1 MKKKKED
8 KNMKRNIKWKK
19 FFSYYKPYQK
29 IFWSD
34 MFFAFLG
41 AAVTLILP
49 LIIRYITSSV
59 IYRETSAALSII
71 SILIAVMALLILLE
85 GYCNFFIAYY
95 GHIMGARMEFDM
107 RNEIFQHYQKL
118 SFSFFNS
125 QKTGQLMSRVT
136 NDLFDISEL
145 FHHGPEDIVIST
157 IKLLGSF
164 TILFMINSR
173 LAFIAFAVTPFI
185 IFYAGYLNRRMKK
198 AFMVNRKRIADVN
211 AQIEDNLSGIRVVK
225 SFANEHIEIE
235 KFKKGNNLFLES
247 KKESYR
253 YMGLYHSG
261 LNALTTL
268 ISVIAVSF
276 GSLFITRKY
285 MSVPDLITF
294 LLYINNFTEPI
305 KKMINFTEQFQ
316 NGISGYERFIEI
328 LSIEPDIEDSQNAI
342 ELKNIKGNVSFQ
354 NVSFNYSEKSEQVLS
369 DINFDVKEG
378 EYIALV
384 GPSGAG
390 KSTLCSLIPRFYDVS
405 SGKITIDGVDIRNIK
420 LKNLRDNIGVVQQ
433 DIYLFAGNVA
443 ENIRYG
449 KPDATDEEIIIA
461 ARRANA
467 HDFIMELPDGYNT
480 DIGQRGVR
488 LSGGQK
494 QRISIARVFLKNP
507 PILIF
512 DEATSA
518 LDNESEKVVQD
529 SLENLAENR
538 TTFVIAHRLSTI
550 RNAQN
555 IFVLTEDGIAEKG
568 THDELISRNGIYA
581 RLYNMQF
588 QSI

>member
-1 MKKKKED
+1 MIEKE
-8 KNMKRNIKWKK
+8 KWKK
-19 FFSYYKPYQK
+19 FFSYYKPYK
-29 IFWSD
+29 KMLFSD
-34 MFFAFLG
+34 LFFSFLG
-41 AAVTLILP
+41 ATITLILP
-49 LIIRYITSSV
+49 LIIRYITTNV
-59 IYRETSAALSII
+59 IYKETSTAINII
-71 SILIAVMALLILLE
+71 SILIIFMAGLIILE
-85 GYCNFFIAYY
+85 VYCNFFITYY
-95 GHIMGARMEFDM
+95 GHIMGAKMEFDM

-118 SFSFFNS
+118 SFNFFNN
-125 QKTGQLMSRVT
+125 QKTGQLMSRIT

-145 FHHGPEDIVIST
+145 FHHGPEDIMISI
-157 IKLLGSF
+157 IKLIGSF
-164 TILFMINSR
+164 TILFLINSN
-173 LAFIAFAVTPFI
+173 LALIAFSVTPFI

-198 AFMVNRKRIADVN
+198 AFALNRRRIADVN
-211 AQIEDNLSGIRVVK
+211 AQIEDNISGIRVVK

-235 KFKKGNNLFLES
+235 KFKKGNSLFLES
-247 KKESYR
+247 KKDSYK

-268 ISVIAVSF
+268 VSIIAVAF
-276 GSLFITRKY
+276 GSFFITKKY
-285 MSVPDLITF
+285 MSIPDLITF
-294 LLYINNFTEPI
+294 LLYINNFTDPF

-316 NGISGYERFIEI
+316 NGVSGYERFIEI
-328 LSIEPDIEDSQNAI
+328 LSIEPDIEDDKNAI
-342 ELKNIKGNVSFQ
+342 ELKNIRGNVSFH
-354 NVSFNYSEKSEQVLS
+354 NVYFNYSKNENNILS
-369 DINFDVKEG
+369 NINFDVKEG

-405 SGKITIDGVDIRNIK
+405 SGSIAIDGINIKDIK

-433 DIYLFAGNVA
+433 DIYLFAGSIH

-449 KPDATDEEIIIA
+449 KPNATDEEIIMA
-461 ARRANA
+461 AKKANA

-529 SLENLAENR
+529 SLEILAKNR

-550 RNAQN
+550 RNAKN
-555 IFVLTEDGIAEKG
+555 IFVLTEKGIVEKG
-568 THDELISRNGIYA
+568 NHNELLEKNGLYSK
-581 RLYNMQF
+581 LYNMQF
-588 QSI
+588 STI

>member
-1 MKKKKED
+1 MIEKE
-8 KNMKRNIKWKK
+8 KWKK
-19 FFSYYKPYQK
+19 FFSYYKPYK
-29 IFWSD
+29 KMLFSD
-34 MFFAFLG
+34 LFFSFLG
-41 AAVTLILP
+41 ATITLILP
-49 LIIRYITSSV
+49 LIIRYITTNV
-59 IYRETSAALSII
+59 IYKETSTAINII
-71 SILIAVMALLILLE
+71 SILIIFMVGLIILE
-85 GYCNFFIAYY
+85 VYCNFFITYY
-95 GHIMGARMEFDM
+95 GHIMGAKMEFDM

-118 SFSFFNS
+118 SFNFFNN
-125 QKTGQLMSRVT
+125 QKTGQLMSRIT

-145 FHHGPEDIVIST
+145 FHHGPEDIMISI

-164 TILFMINSR
+164 TILFLINSN
-173 LAFIAFAVTPFI
+173 LALIAFSVTPFI

-198 AFMVNRKRIADVN
+198 AFVLNRRRIADVN
-211 AQIEDNLSGIRVVK
+211 AQIEDNISGIRVVK

-235 KFKKGNNLFLES
+235 KFKKGNSLFLES
-247 KKESYR
+247 KKDSYK

-268 ISVIAVSF
+268 VSIIAVAF
-276 GSLFITRKY
+276 GSFFITKKY
-285 MSVPDLITF
+285 MSIPDLITF
-294 LLYINNFTEPI
+294 LLYINNFTDPF

-316 NGISGYERFIEI
+316 NGVSGYERFIEI
-328 LSIEPDIEDSQNAI
+328 LSIDPDIEDDKNAI
-342 ELKNIKGNVSFQ
+342 ELKNIRGNVSFH
-354 NVSFNYSEKSEQVLS
+354 NVYFNYSKNENNILS
-369 DINFDVKEG
+369 NINFDVKEG

-405 SGKITIDGVDIRNIK
+405 SGSIAIDGINIKDIK

-433 DIYLFAGNVA
+433 DIYLFAGSIH

-449 KPDATDEEIIIA
+449 KPNATDEEIIMA
-461 ARRANA
+461 AKKANA

-529 SLENLAENR
+529 SLEILAKNR

-550 RNAQN
+550 RNAKN
-555 IFVLTEDGIAEKG
+555 IFVLTEKGIVEKG
-568 THDELISRNGIYA
+568 NHNELLEKNGLYSK
-581 RLYNMQF
+581 LYNMQF
-588 QSI
+588 STI

>member
-1 MKKKKED
+1 MINKKKD

-29 IFWSD
+29 IFWAD

-49 LIIRYITSSV
+49 LIIRYITTSV
-59 IYRETSAALSII
+59 IYRETSTALSII

-145 FHHGPEDIVIST
+145 FHHGPEVIVISA

-235 KFKKGNNLFLES
+235 KFRKGNNLFLES

-268 ISVIAVSF
+268 ISVIAVGF

-538 TTFVIAHRLSTI
+538 TTVVIAHRLSTI

>member
-1 MKKKKED
+1 MIEKE
-8 KNMKRNIKWKK
+8 KWKK
-19 FFSYYKPYQK
+19 FFSYYKPDK
-29 IFWSD
+29 KMSFSD
-34 MFFAFLG
+34 LFFSFLG
-41 AAVTLILP
+41 AIITLILP
-49 LIIRYITSSV
+49 LIIRYITTNV
-59 IYRETSAALSII
+59 IYKETSTAINII
-71 SILIAVMALLILLE
+71 SILIIFMVGLIILE
-85 GYCNFFIAYY
+85 VYCNFFITYY
-95 GHIMGARMEFDM
+95 GHIMGAKMEFDM

-118 SFSFFNS
+118 SFNFFNN
-125 QKTGQLMSRVT
+125 QKTGQLMSRIT

-145 FHHGPEDIVIST
+145 FHHGPEDIMISI
-157 IKLLGSF
+157 IKLIGSF
-164 TILFMINSR
+164 TILFLINSN
-173 LAFIAFAVTPFI
+173 LALIAFSVTPFI

-198 AFMVNRKRIADVN
+198 AFVLNRRRIADVN
-211 AQIEDNLSGIRVVK
+211 AQIEDNISGIRVVK

-235 KFKKGNNLFLES
+235 KFKKGNSLFLES
-247 KKESYR
+247 KKDSYK

-268 ISVIAVSF
+268 VSIIAVAF
-276 GSLFITRKY
+276 GSFFITKKY
-285 MSVPDLITF
+285 MSIPDLITF
-294 LLYINNFTEPI
+294 LLYINNFTDPF

-316 NGISGYERFIEI
+316 NGVSGYERFIEI
-328 LSIEPDIEDSQNAI
+328 LSIDPDIEDDKNAI
-342 ELKNIKGNVSFQ
+342 ELKNIRGNVSFH
-354 NVSFNYSEKSEQVLS
+354 NVYFNYSKNENNILS
-369 DINFDVKEG
+369 NINFDVKEG

-405 SGKITIDGVDIRNIK
+405 SGSIAIDGINIKDIK

-433 DIYLFAGNVA
+433 DIYLFAGSIH

-449 KPDATDEEIIIA
+449 KPNATDEEIIMA
-461 ARRANA
+461 AKKANA

-529 SLENLAENR
+529 SLEILAKNR

-550 RNAQN
+550 RNAKN
-555 IFVLTEDGIAEKG
+555 IFVLTEKGIVEKG
-568 THDELISRNGIYA
+568 NHNELLEKNGLYSK
-581 RLYNMQF
+581 LYNMQF
-588 QSI
+588 STI

>member
-1 MKKKKED
+1 MIEKE
-8 KNMKRNIKWKK
+8 KWKK
-19 FFSYYKPYQK
+19 FFSYYKPYK
-29 IFWSD
+29 KMLFSD
-34 MFFAFLG
+34 LFFSFLG
-41 AAVTLILP
+41 AIITLILP
-49 LIIRYITSSV
+49 LIIRYITTNV
-59 IYRETSAALSII
+59 IYKETSTAINMI
-71 SILIAVMALLILLE
+71 SILIIFMVGLIILE
-85 GYCNFFIAYY
+85 VYCNFFITYY
-95 GHIMGARMEFDM
+95 GHIMGAKMEFDM

-118 SFSFFNS
+118 SFNFFNN
-125 QKTGQLMSRVT
+125 QKTGQLMSRIT

-145 FHHGPEDIVIST
+145 FHHGPEDIMISI

-164 TILFMINSR
+164 TILFLINSN
-173 LAFIAFAVTPFI
+173 LALIAFSVTPFI

-198 AFMVNRKRIADVN
+198 AFVLNRRRIADVN
-211 AQIEDNLSGIRVVK
+211 AQIEDNISGIRVVK

-235 KFKKGNNLFLES
+235 KFKKGNSLFLES
-247 KKESYR
+247 KKDSYK

-268 ISVIAVSF
+268 VSIIAVAF
-276 GSLFITRKY
+276 GSFFITKKY
-285 MSVPDLITF
+285 MSIPDLITF
-294 LLYINNFTEPI
+294 LLYINNFTEPF

-316 NGISGYERFIEI
+316 NGVSGYERFIEI
-328 LSIEPDIEDSQNAI
+328 LSLDPDIEDDKNAI
-342 ELKNIKGNVSFQ
+342 ELKNIIGNVSFH
-354 NVSFNYSEKSEQVLS
+354 NVYFNYSKNENNILS
-369 DINFDVKEG
+369 NINFDVKEG

-405 SGKITIDGVDIRNIK
+405 SGSITIDGINIKDIK

-433 DIYLFAGNVA
+433 DIYLFAGSIH

-449 KPDATDEEIIIA
+449 KPNATDEEIIMA
-461 ARRANA
+461 AKKANA

-529 SLENLAENR
+529 SLEILAKNR

-550 RNAQN
+550 RNAKN
-555 IFVLTEDGIAEKG
+555 IFVLTEKGIVEKG
-568 THDELISRNGIYA
+568 NHNELLEKNGLYSK
-581 RLYNMQF
+581 LYNMQF
-588 QSI
+588 STI